1 MSKLTKKSVDDT
13 NTLPKRYLLW
23 DGELRCF
30 GLLVL
35 PNGVK
40 TYTLQ
45 YRNKVDTVEDRP
57 AWLPHRRARPRD
69 GARGGGSCCQGK

>member
-45 YRNKVDTVEDRP
+45 YRNGV
-57 AWLPHRRARPRD
+57 RR
-69 GARGGGSCCQGK
+69 